1 MCTAEAG
8 FALNV
13 VSSIADHNAKKEQA
27 YRTSVSN
34 FHAKN
39 AASAA
44 LFDDYGQIDN
54 NKINAAKEK
63 SAEKFA
69 IKKEKIAEM
78 SKQLALN
85 VGNATA
91 IYKDVGTD
99 TDKEFMD
106 VNMAFTKDMM
116 SFNRQENEAYASYA
130 NTINN
135 LPVPVMPS
143 DMALAI
149 NVAGGATE
157 YAGNPD
163 RKYFKSDSGI
173 KVGDA
178 P

>member
-44 LFDDYGQIDN
+44 MFDDYGQIDN

-69 IKKEKIAEM
+69 IKKEKIKLL

-99 TDKEFMD
+99 TDKDFMD

-135 LPVPVMPS
+135 LPVPVEPS

-149 NVAGGATE
+149 NIAGGATE
-157 YAGNPD
+157 YAGNED
-163 RKYFKSDSGI
+163 RKFFKG
-173 KVGDA
+173 
-178 P
+178 

>member
-44 LFDDYGQIDN
+44 LFDDYGTIDN
-54 NKINAAKEK
+54 NKINAAKEQA
-63 SAEKFA
+63 AEKYA
-69 IKKEKIAEM
+69 IKREKIAEM
-78 SKQLALN
+78 SKQLNLN

-135 LPVPVMPS
+135 LPVPVQPS

-149 NVAGGATE
+149 NIASAGTDYGANE
-157 YAGNPD
+157 D
-163 RKYFKSDSGI
+163 RKFFTG
-173 KVGDA
+173 
-178 P
+178 

>member
-13 VSSIADHNAKKEQA
+13 VSSIADHNAKKEAA

-99 TDKEFMD
+99 TDKDFMD
-106 VNMAFTKDMM
+106 INMAFTKDMI

-149 NVAGGATE
+149 NVAGGAVE
-157 YAGNPD
+157 YAGNDD
-163 RKYFKSDSGI
+163 RKFFNDKKG
-173 KVGDA
+173 A
-178 P
+178 

>member
-13 VSSIADHNAKKEQA
+13 VSSIADHNAKKDAA

-69 IKKEKIAEM
+69 IKREKIALL

-99 TDKEFMD
+99 TDKDFMD

-135 LPVPVMPS
+135 LPVPVEPS
-143 DMALAI
+143 NMALAI
-149 NVAGGATE
+149 NIAGGATE
-157 YAGNPD
+157 YAGNED
-163 RKYFKSDSGI
+163 RKFFNSKA
-173 KVGDA
+173 KTT
-178 P
+178 

>member
-13 VSSIADHNAKKEQA
+13 VSSIADHNAKKDAA

-69 IKKEKIAEM
+69 IKREKIALL

-99 TDKEFMD
+99 TDKDFMD

-135 LPVPVMPS
+135 LPVPVEPS

-149 NVAGGATE
+149 NIAGGATE
-157 YAGNPD
+157 YAGNED
-163 RKYFKSDSGI
+163 RKFFNSKA
-173 KVGDA
+173 KTT
-178 P
+178 

>member
-54 NKINAAKEK
+54 NKINAGKEK
-63 SAEKFA
+63 AAEKHA
-69 IKKEKIAEM
+69 IKIEKIAEM

-85 VGNATA
+85 VGNPTA
-91 IYKDVGTD
+91 IYKDVGTG

-106 VNMAFTKDMM
+106 VNMAFTKDMI

-135 LPVPVMPS
+135 LPVPVEPS
-143 DMALAI
+143 NMALAI
-149 NVAGGATE
+149 NMAG
-157 YAGNPD
+157 AGVDYGSDPN
-163 RKYFKSDSGI
+163 RKYFK
-173 KVGDA
+173 
-178 P
+178 

>member
-13 VSSIADHNAKKEQA
+13 VSSIADHNAKKDAA

-54 NKINAAKEK
+54 NKINAAKEQ

-69 IKKEKIAEM
+69 IKKEKINKLA
-78 SKQLALN
+78 KQLALN

-135 LPVPVMPS
+135 LPVPVQPS
-143 DMALAI
+143 NMALAI
-149 NVAGGATE
+149 NVASAGNE
-157 YAGNPD
+157 YAAD
-163 RKYFKSDSGI
+163 DSNMFNS
-173 KVGDA
+173 
-178 P
+178 

>member
-8 FALNV
+8 FALKV
-13 VSSIADHNAKKEQA
+13 VGAVAEHNAKKEAA

-44 LFDDYGQIDN
+44 MFDDYGQIDQS
-54 NKINAAKEK
+54 KINAAKEK
-63 SAEKFA
+63 AAEKFA
-69 IKKEKIAEM
+69 IKREKIAAM
-78 SKQLALN
+78 SEQLALN

-106 VNMAFTKDMM
+106 VNMAFTKDML

-135 LPVPVMPS
+135 LPVPVQPS
-143 DMALAI
+143 NMALAI
-149 NVAGGATE
+149 NVASAGTE
-157 YAGNPD
+157 YAGNED
-163 RKYFKSDSGI
+163 RKFFNG
-173 KVGDA
+173 
-178 P
+178 

>member
-54 NKINAAKEK
+54 NKINAGKEK
-63 SAEKFA
+63 AAEKHA
-69 IKKEKIAEM
+69 IKIEKIAEM

-91 IYKDVGTD
+91 IYKDVGTG

-135 LPVPVMPS
+135 LPVPVEPS
-143 DMALAI
+143 NMALAI
-149 NVAGGATE
+149 NMAG
-157 YAGNPD
+157 AGVDYGSDPN
-163 RKYFKSDSGI
+163 RKYFK
-173 KVGDA
+173 
-178 P
+178 

>member
-54 NKINAAKEK
+54 NKINAGKEK
-63 SAEKFA
+63 AAEKHA
-69 IKKEKIAEM
+69 IKIEKIAEM

-85 VGNATA
+85 VGNPTA
-91 IYKDVGTD
+91 IYKDVGTG

-135 LPVPVMPS
+135 LPVPVEPS
-143 DMALAI
+143 NMALAI
-149 NVAGGATE
+149 NMAG
-157 YAGNPD
+157 AGVDYGSDPN
-163 RKYFKSDSGI
+163 RKYFK
-173 KVGDA
+173 
-178 P
+178 

>member
-39 AASAA
+39 AASAS

-63 SAEKFA
+63 AAEKFA
-69 IKKEKIAEM
+69 IKREKIALM
-78 SKQLALN
+78 SEQLALN

-99 TDKEFMD
+99 TDKDFMD

-135 LPVPVMPS
+135 LPVPVEPS

-149 NVAGGATE
+149 NIAGGATE
-157 YAGNPD
+157 YAGNED
-163 RKYFKSDSGI
+163 RKFFNSKA
-173 KVGDA
+173 KTT
-178 P
+178 

>member
-54 NKINAAKEK
+54 NKINAAKEQ

-69 IKKEKIAEM
+69 IKKEKIKLL

-99 TDKEFMD
+99 TDKDFMD

-135 LPVPVMPS
+135 LPVPVEPS

-149 NVAGGATE
+149 NIAGGATE
-157 YAGNPD
+157 YAGNED
-163 RKYFKSDSGI
+163 RKFFKG
-173 KVGDA
+173 
-178 P
+178 

>member
-69 IKKEKIAEM
+69 IKREKIAEM

-91 IYKDVGTD
+91 IYKDVGTG

-135 LPVPVMPS
+135 LPVPVEPS
-143 DMALAI
+143 NMALAI
-149 NVAGGATE
+149 NMAG
-157 YAGNPD
+157 AGVDYGSDPN
-163 RKYFKSDSGI
+163 RKYFK
-173 KVGDA
+173 
-178 P
+178 

>member
-13 VSSIADHNAKKEQA
+13 MSSIADHNAKKEQA

-34 FHAKN
+34 FHAKS

-63 SAEKFA
+63 AAEKFA
-69 IKKEKIAEM
+69 IKRDKIAEM

-106 VNMAFTKDMM
+106 VNMAFTKDMI

-135 LPVPVMPS
+135 LPVPVEPS
-143 DMALAI
+143 NMALAI
-149 NVAGGATE
+149 NMAGGAVE
-157 YAGNPD
+157 YAGNDD
-163 RKYFKSDSGI
+163 RKFFNDKKG
-173 KVGDA
+173 A
-178 P
+178 

>member
-8 FALNV
+8 FELNV
-13 VSSIADHNAKKEQA
+13 VSSLADHTDKKDDA

-34 FHAKN
+34 FHDKN

-69 IKKEKIAEM
+69 IKKEKIKLL

-99 TDKEFMD
+99 TDKDFMD

-135 LPVPVMPS
+135 LPVPVQPS
-143 DMALAI
+143 NMALAI
-149 NVAGGATE
+149 NVASAGNE
-157 YAGNPD
+157 YAADDTAIINQ
-163 RKYFKSDSGI
+163 
-173 KVGDA
+173 
-178 P
+178 

>member
-8 FALNV
+8 FALKV
-13 VSSIADHNAKKEQA
+13 VGAVAEHNAKKEKA

-44 LFDDYGQIDN
+44 LFDDYGTIDN
-54 NKINAAKEK
+54 NRINAAKEK
-63 SAEKFA
+63 SAEKLN
-69 IKKEKIAEM
+69 IKREKIANL
-78 SKQLALN
+78 SKQLNLN

-99 TDKEFMD
+99 TDKEFRD
-106 VNMAFTKDMM
+106 VDMAFTKDMM
-116 SFNRQENEAYASYA
+116 SFDRQEREAYASYA

-143 DMALAI
+143 NMALAI
-149 NVAGGATE
+149 NVAK
-157 YAGNPD
+157 AGTDYGSNDD
-163 RKYFKSDSGI
+163 RKFFNS
-173 KVGDA
+173 
-178 P
+178 

>member
-8 FALNV
+8 FALKV
-13 VSSIADHNAKKEQA
+13 VGAVAEHNAKKEAA

-44 LFDDYGQIDN
+44 MFDDYGQIDQS
-54 NKINAAKEK
+54 KINAAKEK
-63 SAEKFA
+63 AAEKFA
-69 IKKEKIAEM
+69 IKREKIAAM
-78 SKQLALN
+78 SEQLALN

-99 TDKEFMD
+99 TDKDFMD

-135 LPVPVMPS
+135 LPVPVEPS

-149 NVAGGATE
+149 NIAGGATE
-157 YAGNPD
+157 YAGNED
-163 RKYFKSDSGI
+163 RKFFK
-173 KVGDA
+173 V
-178 P
+178 

>member
-8 FALNV
+8 FALKV
-13 VSSIADHNAKKEQA
+13 VGAVAEHNAKKEKA

-44 LFDDYGQIDN
+44 LFDDYGTIDN
-54 NKINAAKEK
+54 NRINAAKEK
-63 SAEKFA
+63 AAEKFN
-69 IKKEKIAEM
+69 IKREKIANL
-78 SKQLALN
+78 SKQLNLN

-99 TDKEFMD
+99 TDKEFRD
-106 VNMAFTKDMM
+106 VDMAFTKDMM

-135 LPVPVMPS
+135 LPVPVQPS

-149 NVAGGATE
+149 NIASAGTD
-157 YAGNPD
+157 YAGNED
-163 RKYFKSDSGI
+163 RKFFTG
-173 KVGDA
+173 
-178 P
+178 

>member
-54 NKINAAKEK
+54 NKIQAGKEK
-63 SAEKFA
+63 AAEKFA
-69 IKKEKIAEM
+69 IKREKIAEM

-91 IYKDVGTD
+91 IYRDVGTD

-106 VNMAFTKDMM
+106 VNMAFTNDMM

-135 LPVPVMPS
+135 LPVPVEPS

-149 NVAGGATE
+149 NIAGAGADYGSKPE
-157 YAGNPD
+157 
-163 RKYFKSDSGI
+163 RKYFK
-173 KVGDA
+173 
-178 P
+178 

>member
-13 VSSIADHNAKKEQA
+13 VSSIADHNAKNEQA

-54 NKINAAKEK
+54 NKINAAKEQ

-69 IKKEKIAEM
+69 IKREKIGEM

-99 TDKEFMD
+99 TDKDFMD

-116 SFNRQENEAYASYA
+116 SFNRQEN
-130 NTINN
+130 
-135 LPVPVMPS
+135 
-143 DMALAI
+143 
-149 NVAGGATE
+149 
-157 YAGNPD
+157 
-163 RKYFKSDSGI
+163 
-173 KVGDA
+173 
-178 P
+178 

>member
-54 NKINAAKEK
+54 NKINAAKEQ

-69 IKKEKIAEM
+69 IKREKIALL

-99 TDKEFMD
+99 TDKDFMD

-135 LPVPVMPS
+135 LPVPVEPS
-143 DMALAI
+143 NMALAI
-149 NVAGGATE
+149 NMAGGAVE
-157 YAGNPD
+157 YGSNPD
-163 RKYFKSDSGI
+163 RKFFNSKA
-173 KVGDA
+173 KTT
-178 P
+178 

>member
-1 MCTAEAG
+1 
-8 FALNV
+8 
-13 VSSIADHNAKKEQA
+13 
-27 YRTSVSN
+27 
-34 FHAKN
+34 
-39 AASAA
+39 
-44 LFDDYGQIDN
+44 
-54 NKINAAKEK
+54 
-63 SAEKFA
+63 
-69 IKKEKIAEM
+69 M

-99 TDKEFMD
+99 TDKDFMD

-135 LPVPVMPS
+135 LPVPVEPS

-149 NVAGGATE
+149 NVAGGAVE

-163 RKYFKSDSGI
+163 AKI
-173 KVGDA
+173 NQ
-178 P
+178 

>member
-8 FALNV
+8 FALKV
-13 VSSIADHNAKKEQA
+13 IGAVADHNAKKDQA

-44 LFDDYGQIDN
+44 LFDDYGQIDQS
-54 NKINAAKEK
+54 KINAAKEK

-69 IKKEKIAEM
+69 IKREKIAEM

-99 TDKEFMD
+99 TDAEFMD
-106 VNMAFTKDMM
+106 VNMAFTKDML

-135 LPVPVMPS
+135 LPVPVEPS

-149 NVAGGATE
+149 NIAGAGAD
-157 YAGNPD
+157 YGSNPD
-163 RKYFKSDSGI
+163 RKYFKG
-173 KVGDA
+173 
-178 P
+178 

>member
-63 SAEKFA
+63 AAEKFA
-69 IKKEKIAEM
+69 IKRDKIAEM

-91 IYKDVGTD
+91 IYKDIGTD

-106 VNMAFTKDMM
+106 VNMAFTKDMI
-116 SFNRQENEAYASYA
+116 SFNRQENEAYASYT

-135 LPVPVMPS
+135 LPVPVQPS

-149 NVAGGATE
+149 NVAGAGVD
-157 YAGNPD
+157 YAGD
-163 RKYFKSDSGI
+163 DSAI
-173 KVGDA
+173 INQ
-178 P
+178 

>member
-13 VSSIADHNAKKEQA
+13 VSSIADHNAKKEAA

-54 NKINAAKEK
+54 NKINAGKEK
-63 SAEKFA
+63 AAEKHA
-69 IKKEKIAEM
+69 IKIEKIAEM

-91 IYKDVGTD
+91 IYKDVGTG

-135 LPVPVMPS
+135 LPVPVEPS
-143 DMALAI
+143 NMALAI
-149 NVAGGATE
+149 NMAG
-157 YAGNPD
+157 AGVDYGSDPN
-163 RKYFKSDSGI
+163 RKYFK
-173 KVGDA
+173 
-178 P
+178 

>member
-13 VSSIADHNAKKEQA
+13 VSSIADHNAKKEAA

-44 LFDDYGQIDN
+44 LFDDYGQIDKS
-54 NKINAAKEK
+54 KINAAKEK

-69 IKKEKIAEM
+69 IKSEKIAEM

-91 IYKDVGTD
+91 IYKDVGTG

-135 LPVPVMPS
+135 LPVPVEPS
-143 DMALAI
+143 NMALAI
-149 NVAGGATE
+149 NMAG
-157 YAGNPD
+157 AGVDYGSDPN
-163 RKYFKSDSGI
+163 RKYFK
-173 KVGDA
+173 
-178 P
+178 

>member
-13 VSSIADHNAKKEQA
+13 VSSIADHNAKKEAA

-69 IKKEKIAEM
+69 IKREKIAEM

-106 VNMAFTKDMM
+106 VNMAFTKDMI

-135 LPVPVMPS
+135 LPVPVEPS
-143 DMALAI
+143 NMALAI
-149 NVAGGATE
+149 NMAG
-157 YAGNPD
+157 AGVDYGSDPN
-163 RKYFKSDSGI
+163 RKYFK
-173 KVGDA
+173 
-178 P
+178 

>member
-54 NKINAAKEK
+54 NKINAGKEK
-63 SAEKFA
+63 APEKHA
-69 IKKEKIAEM
+69 IKIEKIAEM

-91 IYKDVGTD
+91 IYKDVGTG

-135 LPVPVMPS
+135 LPVPVEPS
-143 DMALAI
+143 NMALAI
-149 NVAGGATE
+149 NIAGAGAD
-157 YAGNPD
+157 YGSNPD
-163 RKYFKSDSGI
+163 RKYFKG
-173 KVGDA
+173 
-178 P
+178 

>member
-54 NKINAAKEK
+54 NKINAGKEK
-63 SAEKFA
+63 AAEKHA
-69 IKKEKIAEM
+69 IKIEKIAEM

-91 IYKDVGTD
+91 IYKDVGTG

-106 VNMAFTKDMM
+106 VNMAFTKDMI

-135 LPVPVMPS
+135 LPVPVEPS
-143 DMALAI
+143 NMALAI
-149 NVAGGATE
+149 NMAG
-157 YAGNPD
+157 AGVDYGSDPN
-163 RKYFKSDSGI
+163 RKYFK
-173 KVGDA
+173 
-178 P
+178 